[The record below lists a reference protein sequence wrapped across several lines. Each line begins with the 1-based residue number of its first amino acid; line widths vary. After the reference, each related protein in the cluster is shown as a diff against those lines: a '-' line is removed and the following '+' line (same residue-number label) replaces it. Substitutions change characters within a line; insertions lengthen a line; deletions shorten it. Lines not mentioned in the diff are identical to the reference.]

1 MDDFY
6 LPEEIIEWLGRKK
19 SEFLSEL
26 ICNSEADDFGIE
38 EYQAFEQFIP
48 ETLSSP
54 ELVFENEEEKI
65 LIKTFVKSFSTPKFF
80 QQIIIGA
87 NIPDQNGEDVFVPI
101 LSFVTRKQNLIKIFC
116 KGPAS
121 IRPTLN

>member
-6 LPEEIIEWLGRKK
+6 LPEEIVEWLGRKK

-26 ICNSEADDFGIE
+26 ICNVESDDFRIE

-54 ELVFENEEEKI
+54 ELVFESTEDKI
-65 LIKTFVKSFSTPKFF
+65 LLKTFIKSFSGPQFF
-80 QQIIIGA
+80 QQIVVGA
-87 NIPDQNGEDVFVPI
+87 MIPDQNGDEVFVPI
-101 LSFVTRKQNLIKIFC
+101 LTFVSRKQGLIKVFC
-116 KGPAS
+116 KGSAS
-121 IRPTLN
+121 IKPILN